1 MSKIWGAVQI
11 YVKKYN
17 KFYPHKYQQLISKA
31 LFDKCQEVGLERSA
45 ANNRIQAIQTS
56 GKDFV
61 FRSLIKCAVT
71 GRTVSSDRKEAK
83 KNKDGRFICGNKGCA
98 KRTFTDEENE

>member
-1 MSKIWGAVQI
+1 MKNHFYYGQI

-17 KFYPHKYQQLISKA
+17 KFYHYKYQQLISQA
-31 LFDKCQEVGLERSA
+31 LFDKCQEVTLERSA

-83 KNKDGRFICGNKGCA
+83 KNKKHLSHYLESRQHQKEGLCA
-98 KRTFTDEENE
+98 RG